1 MLYKYEAKTKEG
13 ESRSGTIE
21 AGNLDLAVSS
31 LQRASLVITS
41 LEPVEKSDWFHK
53 TLTFGS
59 GVKNS
64 DTMLLSR
71 QLATLFSAKVPLVQ
85 ALKVLGAESQNF
97 ALRRHLS
104 DVLNDVQ
111 GGLPLSAAFARHP
124 QIFSNF
130 YVHMVR
136 SGEESGKLEQI
147 FNYLAD
153 YLERNYELQVKARN
167 ALIYP
172 AFVIFVFI
180 GVMTL
185 MLTTIIPKMAEI
197 LKDSGQELPIFTKIV
212 IGASDIV
219 RNYGVYLILLITA
232 GAIGAWRYSHTPAG
246 KLAVSRV
253 MINIPIV
260 GTLYRKIYI
269 ARFADNLNTLLTG
282 GVAVL
287 RALEITS
294 EVIGNEVYA
303 YIVREAM
310 EQVRSGA
317 RISDALSRFDDF
329 PPLVSQMIKI
339 GEETGK
345 LDFILN
351 TLAVF
356 YRREVN
362 GAVDNLISLIEP
374 IMIIVLGLG
383 VGILV
388 AAVLLPIYNIAGS
401 V

>member
-13 ESRSGTIE
+13 EPRSGTIE

-104 DVLNDVQ
+104 DVLSDVQ

-197 LKDSGQELPIFTKIV
+197 LKDSGQELPIYTKIV

-246 KLAVSRV
+246 K
-253 MINIPIV
+253 
-260 GTLYRKIYI
+260 
-269 ARFADNLNTLLTG
+269 
-282 GVAVL
+282 VAVL

>member
-130 YVHMVR
+130 CFHR
-136 SGEESGKLEQI
+136 SNDFDVNDHYSQDG
-147 FNYLAD
+147 
-153 YLERNYELQVKARN
+153 RN
-167 ALIYP
+167 
-172 AFVIFVFI
+172 
-180 GVMTL
+180 
-185 MLTTIIPKMAEI
+185 
-197 LKDSGQELPIFTKIV
+197 S
-212 IGASDIV
+212 
-219 RNYGVYLILLITA
+219 
-232 GAIGAWRYSHTPAG
+232 
-246 KLAVSRV
+246 
-253 MINIPIV
+253 
-260 GTLYRKIYI
+260 
-269 ARFADNLNTLLTG
+269 
-282 GVAVL
+282 
-287 RALEITS
+287 
-294 EVIGNEVYA
+294 
-303 YIVREAM
+303 
-310 EQVRSGA
+310 
-317 RISDALSRFDDF
+317 
-329 PPLVSQMIKI
+329 
-339 GEETGK
+339 
-345 LDFILN
+345 
-351 TLAVF
+351 
-356 YRREVN
+356 
-362 GAVDNLISLIEP
+362 
-374 IMIIVLGLG
+374 
-383 VGILV
+383 
-388 AAVLLPIYNIAGS
+388 
-401 V
+401 